1 MYTTSENLT
10 GLLAERFT
18 RVSAELRR
26 CSARRLAPLGLT
38 HAQAQLLRTLGNTAQ
53 APRMSE
59 LAAGL
64 GVVPRSA
71 TATVEALET
80 AGFVVR
86 VPDPADRRAVR
97 VALAPAAERAVASI
111 ESARCEAADEVFD
124 ALDADER
131 AALLTLLDRLVT
143 GQRETSQPEMGR

>member
-1 MYTTSENLT
+1 MYTTAENLT
-10 GLLAERFT
+10 GLLAERFI

-26 CSARRLAPLGLT
+26 CSGRRLAGLGLT
-38 HAQAQLLRTLGNTAQ
+38 HSQARLLRTLGDTAG

-80 AGFVVR
+80 AGYVLR
-86 VPDPADRRAVR
+86 VPDPADRRAVL
-97 VALAPAAERAVASI
+97 VALTPAAERAVASI
-111 ESARCEAADEVFD
+111 ESARCEAADEVFGT
-124 ALDADER
+124 LDVHER
-131 AALLTLLDRLVT
+131 TALLTLLDRLDTSPRVT
-143 GQRETSQPEMGR
+143 GR